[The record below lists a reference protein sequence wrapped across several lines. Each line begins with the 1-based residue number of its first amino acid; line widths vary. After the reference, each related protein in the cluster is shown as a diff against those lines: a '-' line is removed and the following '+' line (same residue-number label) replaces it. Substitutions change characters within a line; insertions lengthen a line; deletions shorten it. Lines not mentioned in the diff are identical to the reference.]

1 MIIWWIVL
9 TGLMVGKLVLG
20 MDITYTDIGVY
31 TVFSLI
37 AAWQVKELINAKNTC
52 NTDVRLLNNDDKSG
66 NGRR

>member
-66 NGRR
+66 NRKR